1 MIGSVAAATL
11 EEETSAMVEIS
22 ALVMP
27 AEILEEEE
35 TSAEVEVLEEEE
47 TSAEAAGIF
56 SRQPELIINCPHGC
70 CTEPAAV
77 GIMLRKRMCYC
88 SSEGRAWIRRVERLR
103 VISTIRRRTTARSS
117 SPLMAARSR
126 SSLTSARRS

>member
-27 AEILEEEE
+27 
-35 TSAEVEVLEEEE
+35 AEVEVLEEEE

-56 SRQPELIINCPHGC
+56 SRQPELIINCPHGG

-77 GIMLRKRMCYC
+77 GTMLRKRMCYC

-103 VISTIRRRTTARSS
+103 VISTIRRRTTARS
-117 SPLMAARSR
+117 
-126 SSLTSARRS
+126 